1 MTRELQIGGLLGL
14 ILLFSIGGALALQ
27 LDAAS
32 AARWVLQSVALW
44 SLVWQ
49 QTWQR
54 RHLNRATP
62 TAAPYSTLGP
72 ANRLT
77 LLRGALIAATGGFLL
92 FPAFDGVIGW
102 LPALFY
108 SVAAI
113 LDRVDGFVARRTKST
128 SLLGSE
134 LDTVFDALGLLV
146 APLLAVSY
154 GKVHW
159 SYLLVSVAYYLFQW
173 GIHSRRSRALPVY
186 PLAPSQLRRTLAG
199 FQMGYVA
206 VVLWPPLLAQVTV
219 PAGFG
224 FMVPLLLGFM
234 VDWLVVSGRIRP
246 EQPDTAAFF
255 RRLASFSSEIFQ
267 PALRV
272 ILLLALAVLLT
283 TTTHETTTTA
293 TQSILA
299 ALYCGAA
306 LLVLLGV
313 AGRAGAL
320 IVLMLLAW
328 QPGSASLD
336 PFSTT
341 AFFSA
346 LFIAPFIAPF
356 IAIFSAIGIVLLGCG
371 RYSLWQGD
379 DLWVNRQDGA

>member
-1 MTRELQIGGLLGL
+1 MTRELQISGLLGL
-14 ILLFSIGGALALQ
+14 AVLLGMGGALAMQ
-27 LDAAS
+27 LDGAT
-32 AARWVLQSVALW
+32 AARWALQSVALW
-44 SLVWQ
+44 ALVWQ

-54 RHLNRATP
+54 RHLNRATSA
-62 TAAPYSTLGP
+62 AAPYPTLGP

-77 LLRGALIAATGGFLL
+77 LLRGGLIAATGGFLL
-92 FPAFDGVIGW
+92 FPAFAGIIGW

-108 SVAAI
+108 SVAAS

-128 SLLGSE
+128 SLLGGE
-134 LDTVFDALGLLV
+134 LDTVFDALGLLI

-173 GIHSRRSRALPVY
+173 GIHNRHRSKLPVY

-224 FMVPLLLGFM
+224 FMVPLLLGFT

-246 EQPDTAAFF
+246 EQPETAAVF
-255 RRLASFSSEIFQ
+255 RRLTVFSVGIFQ
-267 PALRV
+267 PALRA
-272 ILLLALAVLLT
+272 ILLLALVVLLT
-283 TTTHETTTTA
+283 TTTHETTTTV
-293 TQSILA
+293 TYSILV
-299 ALYCGAA
+299 ALSCGAA

-328 QPGSASLD
+328 QPATASLD
-336 PFSTT
+336 PL
-341 AFFSA
+341 SA
-346 LFIAPFIAPF
+346 VAL
-356 IAIFSAIGIVLLGCG
+356 FSAIGILLLGCG

-379 DLWVNRQDGA
+379 DHWVNRQDGA

>member
-1 MTRELQIGGLLGL
+1 MTRELHISGLLGL
-14 ILLFSIGGALALQ
+14 AVLLGMGAVLSMQ
-27 LDAAS
+27 LDGTTAMQ
-32 AARWVLQSVALW
+32 WILQSTALW
-44 SLVWQ
+44 ALVWQ

-54 RHLNRATP
+54 RHLNRASS
-62 TAAPYSTLGP
+62 TAAPYPTLGL

-77 LLRGALIAATGGFLL
+77 LLRGGLIAATGGFLL
-92 FPAFDGVIGW
+92 FPAFAGIIGW
-102 LPALFY
+102 LPALLY

-113 LDRVDGFVARRTKST
+113 LDRVDGFVARRTNST
-128 SLLGSE
+128 SVLGSE

-173 GIHSRRSRALPVY
+173 GIHSRHKRELPVY

-224 FMVPLLLGFM
+224 FMVPLLLGFA

-246 EQPDTAAFF
+246 EQPGTADFF
-255 RRLASFSSEIFQ
+255 RRLAAFSVGVFQ

-272 ILLLALAVLLT
+272 ALLLALAVLLT
-283 TTTHETTTTA
+283 TTAQETTA
-293 TQSILA
+293 TAAQSIVI
-299 ALYCGAA
+299 ALSCGAA
-306 LLVLLGV
+306 LLILLGI

-328 QPGSASLD
+328 QPASAALD
-336 PFSTT
+336 PL
-341 AFFSA
+341 SA
-346 LFIAPFIAPF
+346 VAL
-356 IAIFSAIGIVLLGCG
+356 FSAIGILLLGCG

-379 DLWVNRQDGA
+379 DHWVNRQDGA

>member
-1 MTRELQIGGLLGL
+1 MTRELHLAGLLG
-14 ILLFSIGGALALQ
+14 IVVLLGTGGALAMQ
-27 LDAAS
+27 LDRAIAAQ
-32 AARWVLQSVALW
+32 WILQSVALW
-44 SLVWQ
+44 ALVWQ

-54 RHLNRATP
+54 RHLNRATS

-92 FPAFDGVIGW
+92 FPPFAGAIGW

-128 SLLGSE
+128 SVLGSE

-159 SYLLVSVAYYLFQW
+159 SYLLVSIAYYLFQW
-173 GIHSRRSRALPVY
+173 GIHSRRRRALPVY

-206 VVLWPPLLAQVTV
+206 VVLWPPFLAQVTA

-224 FMVPLLLGFM
+224 FMVPLLLGFA

-246 EQPDTAAFF
+246 EQPGTADFF
-255 RRLASFSSEIFQ
+255 RRLASFSVGIFQ
-267 PALRV
+267 PALR
-272 ILLLALAVLLT
+272 LALVFALIALIVT
-283 TTTHETTTTA
+283 TTQETTSVA
-293 TQSILA
+293 YSLFV
-299 ALYCGAA
+299 ALSCGAA

-336 PFSTT
+336 PLG
-341 AFFSA
+341 AIA
-346 LFIAPFIAPF
+346 LF

-371 RYSLWQGD
+371 RFSLWQGD
-379 DLWVNRQDGA
+379 DHWVNRQDGA